1 MGDPTHYEVLGVTVR
16 ASADE
21 VRAAYRR
28 AARDHHPDAGGSAR
42 RMSEV
47 NAAWYVLG
55 DAGRRAAYDRQL
67 ARRPATAPGAGP
79 SPAPPPGPFGPG
91 GTGDG
96 WAVDAD
102 AYRSAEEWADLADG
116 TPVREGRSLD
126 GWWAI
131 LPPAT
136 LLSSIGLLAAAF
148 VFTAPALL
156 AVAGGMFMLA
166 AGLFVLAPLRAM
178 SRKDPR

>member
-1 MGDPTHYEVLGVTVR
+1 VR
-16 ASADE
+16 ATAAE

-79 SPAPPPGPFGPG
+79 SPAPPGPFGPR

-102 AYRSAEEWADLADG
+102 VYRSAEEWADLADG

-156 AVAGGMFMLA
+156 AVAGGMFVLA

-178 SRKDPR
+178 SRKGPR

>member
-1 MGDPTHYEVLGVTVR
+1 MAEPTHYEVLGVTVR
-16 ASADE
+16 AGADE

-55 DAGRRAAYDRQL
+55 HAGRRAAYDRQL
-67 ARRPATAPGAGP
+67 ARRPAAAPGAGP
-79 SPAPPPGPFGPG
+79 PPAPPGPFGPG

-136 LLSSIGLLAAAF
+136 LLASIGLLAAAF

-156 AVAGGMFMLA
+156 AVAGGMFVLA

-178 SRKDPR
+178 SRKGPR